1 MRIAIIDTGVETKHD
16 ALKNCQFIEGLT
28 IMEHEDNSFEVIK
41 DTFEDE
47 TGHGTSVLGIIC
59 EHINNFNPFIIKLK
73 GIKEK
78 FSEDLLCE
86 GLIEVLKIHDV
97 KIINISMGVITDAP
111 SERLTNLCLEA
122 NSRSIFIVASGYSN
136 TAKPCY
142 PAYYENVFGVGKGY
156 FMSEKFYQYIPNNK
170 TNILAKGTHQKI
182 ASLNNTYTFSNGTS
196 FATAHFTG
204 ILYNLLLNND
214 NSDRAEIIHK
224 IKRHSTKPII
234 EVPLNY
240 TKTEEI
246 LSYEVSNGQQFSFYS
261 SVDSD
266 VAKVALFPINCLDLR
281 QIILNKSIFDKEIVL
296 GIDFPGCEN
305 SIENIDIPIVKR
317 VPTDYELSQF
327 DSVIVSNIT
336 DGYGIDDFKLNILRS
351 FIKSNKNI
359 ITWNYPI
366 YSIIQQ
372 LITNEYHQYSGKL
385 YYPYYSENFMKESYL
400 NLSLPPSENIPSL
413 PIIKME
419 EHTESFMYQY
429 VLSNALEKSGYNVS
443 NITTDPHGI
452 LYENIDIIF
461 PFSTNRMVDLE
472 WEKWGIFLRLAKRLI
487 AHRKQP
493 DIFISGV
500 GNLLQNENTEQSNT
514 DENDLLRNTIF
525 LKGIKPDAYIGIIDS
540 SNINAI
546 EKTYTYLDSVLG
558 IQPLFFI
565 TQNSVD
571 TGNRTLR
578 LANKKRVKVV
588 NINDSKKI
596 VKMIENRFSN

>member
-16 ALKNCQFIEGLT
+16 ALKNCQSIEGLT
-28 IMEHEDNSFEVIK
+28 VIEHEDNSFEVVK
-41 DTFEDE
+41 DSFEDE
-47 TGHGTSVLGIIC
+47 VGHGTSVLGIIC
-59 EHINNFNPFIIKLK
+59 QHISKINPFVVKLK
-73 GIKEK
+73 GINEK
-78 FSEDLLCE
+78 FSEELLCE
-86 GLIEVLKIHDV
+86 GLFEVLKIDTI

-111 SERLTNLCLEA
+111 SERLTTLCLEA
-122 NSRSIFIVASGYSN
+122 YNRNIFIVASGYSN

-156 FMSEKFYQYIPNNK
+156 FMSEKFYQYIPDNK
-170 TNILAKGTHQKI
+170 TNVLAKGTHQKI
-182 ASLNNTYTFSNGTS
+182 ASLNNAYTFSNGTS

-204 ILYNLLLNND
+204 ILYNLLLNSD
-214 NSDRAEIIHK
+214 NKDRDEIIHK

-261 SVDSD
+261 SVDND
-266 VAKVALFPINCLDLR
+266 VEKVALFPINCSDLR

-296 GIDFPGCEN
+296 GIDFPGC
-305 SIENIDIPIVKR
+305 IDNVDSDEIPIIKR
-317 VPTDYELSQF
+317 VPNESDLAQF
-327 DSVIVSNIT
+327 DSVVVSNIT
-336 DGYGIDDFKLNILRS
+336 DGYGIDDFKLDILRS
-351 FIKSNKNI
+351 FIVSNKNI
-359 ITWNYPI
+359 VTWNYPI

-372 LITNEYHQYSGKL
+372 LIINESHQYTGKL

-419 EHTESFMYQY
+419 EHIESFIYQY

-443 NITTDPHGI
+443 NIAIDPHGI

-487 AHRKQP
+487 AYRKQP

-500 GNLLQNENTEQSNT
+500 GNLLQNDNFEPSHI

-525 LKGIKPDAYIGIIDS
+525 LKGIKPDAYIGVIDAN
-540 SNINAI
+540 NINAI
-546 EKTYTYLDSVLG
+546 KKTYTYLDSVLG
-558 IQPLFFI
+558 IEPLFFI
-565 TQNSVD
+565 TQNAVD
-571 TGNRTLR
+571 TGNRTLK
-578 LANKKRVKVV
+578 LAHKKTVRVV